1 MGWECGNPR
10 VHKLVSRGGTEADCR
25 GWWIRYEGDGGH
37 GAGVT
42 VDLVEEESESRVRRP
57 TERQGLVGL
66 LGG

>member
-1 MGWECGNPR
+1 M
-10 VHKLVSRGGTEADCR
+10 SRGGIEVGCW

-42 VDLVEEESESRVRRP
+42 VDLVEEEGESRVRRP